1 MFNDVHAPIWRRAAI
16 HFNER
21 EMIAHETPGMD
32 APLGLGARLGEGFQ
46 EADAVGVIAE
56 DRLAAIAAVQ
66 DVVDRAWI
74 LGSQFPNFRAMGF
87 RVTGPAAAVKM

>member
-1 MFNDVHAPIWRRAAI
+1 MAAPRR
-16 HFNER
+16 R
-21 EMIAHETPGMD
+21 VRGYETPGMN

-46 EADAVGVIAE
+46 EEEAVGVIAE

-74 LGSQFPNFRAMGF
+74 LDSQLPNFRAMGF